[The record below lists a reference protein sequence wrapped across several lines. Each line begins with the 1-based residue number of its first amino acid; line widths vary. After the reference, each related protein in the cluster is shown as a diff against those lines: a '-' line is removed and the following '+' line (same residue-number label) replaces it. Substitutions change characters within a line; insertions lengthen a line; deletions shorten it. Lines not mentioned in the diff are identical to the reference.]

1 MDRKFRIMGIYIGL
15 LFFVSILLILIT
27 SFSNNKMDPSY
38 QIENNQ
44 KQNPISFERTM
55 EQSVNTLT
63 ENNRILN
70 ERVEELKL
78 QLEEKDKI
86 IQEYNNM
93 YNEDSLN
100 LQKAIKCYINDEL
113 EETKI
118 NLDLVKIENLNEED
132 IQVYNNLVNKLN

>member
-1 MDRKFRIMGIYIGL
+1 
-15 LFFVSILLILIT
+15 
-27 SFSNNKMDPSY
+27 
-38 QIENNQ
+38 
-44 KQNPISFERTM
+44 M

-63 ENNRILN
+63 ENNRILS

-93 YNEDSLN
+93 YNEDFLN